1 MLAEGKVD
9 AKIAQ
14 LLWIKVKSDKK
25 EYNLLFGKMSI
36 YNRNRVYE
44 KVLAGIKVG

>member
-9 AKIAQ
+9 ARIAHFS
-14 LLWIKVKSDKK
+14 WIKVKSDKK
-25 EYNLLFGKMSI
+25 EYNLLFGKTSI

-44 KVLAGIKVG
+44 KV